1 MTPHRPAMT
10 LRDVRHAPLKKNTRV
25 LLRVDF
31 NVVVESGRV
40 LDDFRMRQ
48 ALATIHFLL
57 KKGCRIRILAHLGRP
72 EGRRVNSL
80 SLRPLERRLKHI
92 LRRRITFVSN
102 PLSAGA
108 YRSFDTS
115 RDILFFE
122 NLRFWKGE
130 ERNSREFAKSLS
142 RWGDIY
148 VNEAFSD
155 SHRAHASIVRL
166 AQLIPSY
173 AGIRFSE
180 EVRFLGRAL
189 KNPRRP
195 FLVVLGGA
203 KVSTKLSLIRRFLGH
218 ADRIIIAGAMANTVF
233 FLRGME
239 IGYSTA
245 ERDKTHILSKTLF
258 SNSKIL
264 YPVDARVVRH
274 RRITKSA
281 IRVRDT
287 NAIQGGDFIVDIGP
301 RSLAAFYREA
311 KRARTILWNGPLGYT
326 DERRFEGGT
335 KKFALFLSRLKSFR
349 IVGGG
354 ETIGVINRFGL
365 VNTFSHVS
373 TGGGAMLEFL
383 MGEKLPGISV
393 LES

>member
-1 MTPHRPAMT
+1 MT
-10 LRDVRHAPLKKNTRV
+10 LRDVRRAPLKKNTRV

-31 NVVVESGRV
+31 NVVVKNGRV

-72 EGRRVNSL
+72 EGRRVSGL

-92 LRRRITFVSN
+92 LRRRVIFVSN
-102 PLSAGA
+102 PLGASA
-108 YRSFDTS
+108 YRSFDTA

-130 ERNSREFAKSLS
+130 EKDSPAFAKALS

-166 AQLIPSY
+166 ARLIPSY

-203 KVSTKLSLIRRFLGH
+203 KVSTKLSLIRRFLRR
-218 ADRIIIAGAMANTVF
+218 ADRIIIAGAMANTVS
-233 FLRGME
+233 FLRRME
-239 IGYSTA
+239 IGRSTA
-245 ERDKTHILSKTLF
+245 ERDKTHILPKALF

-264 YPVDARVVRH
+264 YPVDARVVDYRA
-274 RRITKSA
+274 ITKSA
-281 IRVRDT
+281 VSVRDT
-287 NAIQGGDFIVDIGP
+287 NAIRTRDFIGDIGP
-301 RSLAAFYREA
+301 RSLAAFCREA

-326 DERRFEGGT
+326 DERRFEDGT
-335 KKFALFLSRLKSFR
+335 KKFALALSRLRSFR

-383 MGEKLPGISV
+383 MGKKLPGISV

>member
-1 MTPHRPAMT
+1 NFF
-10 LRDVRHAPLKKNTRV
+10 D
-25 LLRVDF
+25 
-31 NVVVESGRV
+31 
-40 LDDFRMRQ
+40 
-48 ALATIHFLL
+48 TIHLCQILKTLFLL

-72 EGRRVNSL
+72 QGKRVNGL

-92 LRRRITFVSN
+92 LRRRVIFVSN
-102 PLSAGA
+102 PLGADA

-130 ERNSREFAKSLS
+130 EGNSREFAKSLS

-180 EVRFLGRAL
+180 EVRFLARAL

-203 KVSTKLSLIRRFLGH
+203 KVSTKLPLIRRFLGR

-233 FLRGME
+233 FLRGTA
-239 IGYSTA
+239 IGHSIA
-245 ERDKTHILSKTLF
+245 ERDKTHILPKKLLS
-258 SNSKIL
+258 SSKIL
-264 YPVDARVVRH
+264 YPVDARVVDH
-274 RRITKSA
+274 RRIAKSA

-287 NAIQGGDFIVDIGP
+287 NAIQAGDFIVDIGP

-326 DERRFEGGT
+326 DERRFEDGT
-335 KKFALFLSRLKSFR
+335 KKFAFALSRLRSFR

-365 VNTFSHVS
+365 LNTFSHVS

-383 MGEKLPGISV
+383 MGKKLPGISV
-393 LES
+393 LMS

>member
-1 MTPHRPAMT
+1 MSHSYSCASR
-10 LRDVRHAPLKKNTRV
+10 APRGAP
-25 LLRVDF
+25 R
-31 NVVVESGRV
+31 E
-40 LDDFRMRQ
+40 
-48 ALATIHFLL
+48 
-57 KKGCRIRILAHLGRP
+57 
-72 EGRRVNSL
+72 
-80 SLRPLERRLKHI
+80 RPLASSARAPSQAYSSEAGYFCFI
-92 LRRRITFVSN
+92 FVSN
-102 PLSAGA
+102 PLGASA
-108 YRSFDTS
+108 YRSFDTA

-130 ERNSREFAKSLS
+130 EKDSPAFAKALS

-166 AQLIPSY
+166 ARLIPSY

-203 KVSTKLSLIRRFLGH
+203 KVSTKLSLIRRFLRR
-218 ADRIIIAGAMANTVF
+218 ADRIIIAGAMANTVS
-233 FLRGME
+233 FLRRME
-239 IGYSTA
+239 IGRSTA
-245 ERDKTHILSKTLF
+245 ERDKTHILPKALF

-264 YPVDARVVRH
+264 YPVDARVVDYRA
-274 RRITKSA
+274 ITKSA
-281 IRVRDT
+281 VSVRDT
-287 NAIQGGDFIVDIGP
+287 NAIRTRDFIGDIGP
-301 RSLAAFYREA
+301 RSLAAFCREA

-326 DERRFEGGT
+326 DERRFEDGT
-335 KKFALFLSRLKSFR
+335 KKFALALSRLRSFR

-383 MGEKLPGISV
+383 MGKKLPGISV

>member
-1 MTPHRPAMT
+1 MK
-10 LRDVRHAPLKKNTRV
+10 LRDVLHAHLKKNTRV

-31 NVVVESGRV
+31 NVVVKNGRV

-48 ALATIHFLL
+48 SLATIQFLL
-57 KKGCRIRILAHLGRP
+57 EKGCRIRILAHLGRP
-72 EGRRVNSL
+72 EGRRVSTL
-80 SLRPLERRLKHI
+80 SLRPLERHLKHI
-92 LRRRITFVSN
+92 LGRRVIFISN
-102 PLSAGA
+102 PTSVRA
-108 YRSFDTS
+108 YRDFNNA

-130 ERNSREFAKSLS
+130 ERDSPAFAKALS

-155 SHRAHASIVRL
+155 SHRTHASIVRL
-166 AQLIPSY
+166 TRLIPSY

-203 KVSTKLSLIRRFLGH
+203 KVSTKLPLIRRFLDR

-239 IGYSTA
+239 IGRSTA
-245 ERDKTHILSKTLF
+245 ERDKTHILPKALF
-258 SNSKIL
+258 SNPKIL
-264 YPVDARVVRH
+264 YPVDARVVRY
-274 RRITKSA
+274 RAIASSA
-281 IRVRDT
+281 ARVRDT
-287 NAIQGGDFIVDIGP
+287 NAIQSQDFIGDIGP
-301 RSLAAFYREA
+301 RSLEMFYREA

-335 KKFALFLSRLKSFR
+335 REFALALSRLKSFR

-354 ETIGVINRFGL
+354 ETVGVINRSGL
-365 VNTFSHVS
+365 VKAFSHVS

-383 MGEKLPGISV
+383 MGKKLPGISA
-393 LES
+393 LKS

>member
-1 MTPHRPAMT
+1 MT
-10 LRDVRHAPLKKNTRV
+10 LRDIRHVSIKKNTRV

-31 NVVVESGRV
+31 NVVVVNGRV
-40 LDDFRMRQ
+40 DDDFRMRQ
-48 ALATIHFLL
+48 ALKTIRFLL
-57 KKGCRIRILAHLGRP
+57 QKGCRIRILAHLGRP
-72 EGRRVNSL
+72 RGKRARGL
-80 SLRPLERRLKHI
+80 SLRPLERHLAHI
-92 LRRRITFVSN
+92 LGRRVTFVSN
-102 PLSAGA
+102 PLSAKTH
-108 YRSFDTS
+108 RDLDTD

-130 ERNSREFAKSLS
+130 EKNSQAFAKSLS

-155 SHRAHASIVRL
+155 SHRAHASIVRIPR
-166 AQLIPSY
+166 LIPSY

-195 FLVVLGGA
+195 FLVILGGV
-203 KVSTKLSLIRRFLGH
+203 KVSTKLPLIRQFLES

-239 IGYSTA
+239 IGCSTA
-245 ERDKTHILSKTLF
+245 ERNKTHILSKALF
-258 SNSKIL
+258 SNPKIL
-264 YPVDARVVRH
+264 YPVDARVVSCRA
-274 RRITKSA
+274 RRASTVS
-281 IRVRDT
+281 VRDT
-287 NAIQGGDFIVDIGP
+287 NALRASDFIGDVGP
-301 RSLAAFYREA
+301 RSLAAFCREA
-311 KRARTILWNGPLGYT
+311 RRARTIIWNGPLGYT
-326 DERRFEGGT
+326 DERRFEDGT
-335 KKFALFLSRLKSFR
+335 KKFAFALSRLTSFR

-354 ETIGVINRFGL
+354 ETTGIIHHFGL
-365 VNTFSHVS
+365 VNAFSHVS

-383 MGEKLPGISV
+383 LGKKLPGVSA

>member
-1 MTPHRPAMT
+1 MT
-10 LRDVRHAPLKKNTRV
+10 LRDVRHAPLGKNTRV

-31 NVVVESGRV
+31 NVVVKNGRV

-72 EGRRVNSL
+72 GGRRVSAL
-80 SLRPLERRLKHI
+80 SLRPLERHLKHI
-92 LRRRITFVSN
+92 LGRRVLFISN
-102 PLSAGA
+102 PTSVRA
-108 YRSFDTS
+108 YRDFNNA

-130 ERNSREFAKSLS
+130 EKNSPVFARALA

-166 AQLIPSY
+166 ARRIPSY

-203 KVSTKLSLIRRFLGH
+203 KVSTKLPLIRRFLGC

-239 IGYSTA
+239 IGRSTA
-245 ERDKTHILSKTLF
+245 ERDKAHILPKALF
-258 SNSKIL
+258 SNPKIL
-264 YPVDARVVRH
+264 YPVDVRVLSYRARR
-274 RRITKSA
+274 TSTLS
-281 IRVRDT
+281 VRDMNT
-287 NAIQGGDFIVDIGP
+287 IRAGDFIGDVGS

-311 KRARTILWNGPLGYT
+311 KRARTIIWNGPLGYT
-326 DERRFEGGT
+326 DERRFEDGT
-335 KKFALFLSRLKSFR
+335 KKFALGLSRLKSFR

-354 ETIGVINRFGL
+354 ETVGVINRLGL
-365 VNTFSHVS
+365 LNAFSHVS

-383 MGEKLPGISV
+383 IGKKLPGIEV
-393 LES
+393 LKGSKNLVL

>member
-1 MTPHRPAMT
+1 MT
-10 LRDVRHAPLKKNTRV
+10 LRDVRHAPIKKNTRV

-31 NVVVESGRV
+31 NVVVKNGRV
-40 LDDFRMRQ
+40 DDDFRMRE
-48 ALATIHFLL
+48 ALRTIQFLL
-57 KKGCRIRILAHLGRP
+57 QKGCRIRILAHLGRP
-72 EGRRVNSL
+72 QGKRASGL
-80 SLRPLERRLKHI
+80 SLRPLARRLSHI
-92 LRRRITFVSN
+92 LKRRVTFVSN
-102 PLSAGA
+102 PLGAGA
-108 YRSFDTS
+108 YRGLDAS

-130 ERNSREFAKSLS
+130 EGDSPAFAKSLS

-166 AQLIPSY
+166 ARLIPSY

-180 EVRFLGRAL
+180 EVRFLARAL

-203 KVSTKLSLIRRFLGH
+203 KVSTKLPLIRRFLSS

-233 FLRGME
+233 FLRGLE
-239 IGYSTA
+239 IGRSTA
-245 ERDKTHILSKTLF
+245 ERDKTHMLPKALF
-258 SNSKIL
+258 SNPKIL
-264 YPVDARVVRH
+264 YPVDVRVVSYRA
-274 RRITKSA
+274 RRTSA
-281 IRVRDT
+281 LSVRDT
-287 NAIQGGDFIVDIGP
+287 NAIRAGDFIVDVGP
-301 RSLAAFYREA
+301 RSLAEFFREA

-326 DERRFEGGT
+326 DERRFEDGT
-335 KKFALFLSRLKSFR
+335 KKFALALSRLRSFR

-365 VNTFSHVS
+365 LNAFSHVS

-383 MGEKLPGISV
+383 MGKKLPGIEV
-393 LES
+393 LKSSKIFVI